1 MVHEG
6 SKVAEYVVIPSC
18 CPASSSSTVDQSS
31 LKPEEYAGGVISL
44 GADMDSI
51 SEVTKSFFNDYL
63 KSTHHR
69 DLRVIDGSTY
79 QRHILK
85 GILWVHELIE

>member
-18 CPASSSSTVDQSS
+18 CPASSSSTVYQSS

-51 SEVTKSFFNDYL
+51 AK
-63 KSTHHR
+63 
-69 DLRVIDGSTY
+69 VIE
-79 QRHILK
+79 I
-85 GILWVHELIE
+85 VF